1 MLRTAFG
8 LEDNIMGFG
17 QLGKILLSIGAVLLI
32 MGGIFLALSKLGISR
47 LPGDIY
53 VKKEGFS
60 FYFPMV
66 TCIIIS
72 IVLSIIFNVIRR
84 LK

>member
-1 MLRTAFG
+1 
-8 LEDNIMGFG
+8 MGFG
-17 QLGKILLSIGAVLLI
+17 QISKILLSIGAVLLVI
-32 MGGIFLALSKLGISR
+32 GVIFFALSKLGINR

-60 FYFPMV
+60 FYFPVV

-72 IVLSIIFNVIRR
+72 IVLSIIFNIIRR
-84 LK
+84 FR

>member
-1 MLRTAFG
+1 
-8 LEDNIMGFG
+8 MGFG
-17 QLGKILLSIGAVLLI
+17 QLSKILLSIGAVILI
-32 MGGIFLALSKLGISR
+32 VGVILLALSKLGINR

-60 FYFPMV
+60 FYFPVV

-72 IVLSIIFNVIRR
+72 IVLSIIFNIIRR
-84 LK
+84 LR